1 MSRRRKK
8 RGRGPLWGVTI
19 LVLALLGIWGG
30 AQLVDEGPGVE
41 FLPRTL
47 ESEAAPGSRTPRV
60 LPERNRRVRVE
71 ILNAGGVRGVAA
83 LARDQLRDAG
93 FDVVFYGNA
102 PRFSDEPS
110 VVLVRLGAL
119 EDAEAVAR
127 LLGITE
133 VREALDPSLLLE
145 VTVLLG
151 SDWGLGAGAEMNESE
166 GGMP

>member
-8 RGRGPLWGVTI
+8 RGRGPLWGVAI

-30 AQLVDEGPGVE
+30 AQLVDEEAGVE
-41 FLPRTL
+41 FLPQTL
-47 ESEAAPGSRTPRV
+47 ETEGTPAPRATRV

-83 LARDQLRDAG
+83 VARDRLRDAG
-93 FDVVFYGNA
+93 FDVVYYGNA
-102 PRFSDEPS
+102 PRFSDDPS
-110 VVLVRLGAL
+110 VVLARLGGMEEAQ
-119 EDAEAVAR
+119 AVAE

-133 VREALDPSLLLE
+133 VREALDPTLLLE

-151 SDWGLGAGAEMNESE
+151 SDWGLGAGAEMNEPE